1 MQLYW
6 SLVELITKLNYIAD
20 TLLENDYDLEALWN
34 KNEISNSI
42 WEDLGFKGGA
52 LLKL

>member
-1 MQLYW
+1 MQPYW

-20 TLLENDYDLEALWN
+20 TLLKNDYNLEALRN
-34 KNEISNSI
+34 KNKISNSI
-42 WEDLGFKGGA
+42 WEDLSFKGGA